1 MTSPSKL
8 HDQVRVAYSAVATS
22 PADNRLFACGRQ
34 LAEDLLYPKELLD
47 SLPASS
53 VEAFCGVGNVSLYA
67 NIKSADVVLDVGCG
81 AGLDTLV
88 AARRAARVIG
98 VDFSP
103 AMIVRAQSG
112 LLQAGLAHKVTLLEA
127 EAQSLPL
134 AEASIDVAM
143 VNGLFNLNPFREQ
156 AFQELA
162 RVLRPGGALYVSE
175 LILKE
180 PLEAQAM
187 SNWFT

>member
-1 MTSPSKL
+1 MTSPAKL

-22 PADNRLFACGRQ
+22 PADNQLFACGRQ
-34 LAEDLLYPKELLD
+34 LAEDLLYPPDLLD

-67 NIKSADVVLDVGCG
+67 NIKAGDVVLDVGCG

-103 AMIVRAQSG
+103 AMIVRAQSS
-112 LLQAGLAHKVTLLEA
+112 LLHAGLAHKVTLLEA

-134 AEASIDVAM
+134 PEASIDLAM

-156 AFQELA
+156 AFLELST
-162 RVLRPGGALYVSE
+162 PPS
-175 LILKE
+175 
-180 PLEAQAM
+180 
-187 SNWFT
+187 